1 MPYTT
6 SAENISTTVV
16 KEDVGR
22 IRGPLVEVSFHCG
35 STRATLQPVA
45 VLTILVTVRVY
56 SLQPAPTGSSI
67 GVQTEACIR
76 RSASPDRP

>member
-45 VLTILVTVRVY
+45 VLTILVTVRVN
-56 SLQPAPTGSSI
+56 SLQPGPTGNSI

-76 RSASPDRP
+76 RSASLDRP